1 MTQASKTKTALMA
14 AALAAGLIA
23 LAGAATAQTPLPAG
37 DAGRGKP
44 LYYNN
49 TCYGCHG
56 FQGQTGARN
65 LVGTNSP
72 ILAKPET
79 FLSFLRQRGD
89 FLPMVPSSNMPT
101 FPASA
106 LSDRQALDIYA
117 YIKTFVLDA
126 PDVKTIQAFDAIQAS
141 AAAPYKPGK

>member
-1 MTQASKTKTALMA
+1 MKTTTTILMIA
-14 AALAAGLIA
+14 ATLSA
-23 LAGAATAQTPLPAG
+23 LAGAASAQ
-37 DAGRGKP
+37 DAAKGKQ

-56 FQGQTGARN
+56 FNGQTGARN

-72 ILAKPET
+72 ILAAPDAFLT
-79 FLSFLRQRGD
+79 FLRGRAGNQ
-89 FLPMVPSSNMPT
+89 PMAPSTAMPS

-106 LSDRQALDIYA
+106 LSDAQARDIYA
-117 YIKTFVLDA
+117 YIKTFKLDS
-126 PDVKTIQAFDAIQAS
+126 PDVKDIPAYAAIAAS

>member
-1 MTQASKTKTALMA
+1 MALNRTTTILAISA
-14 AALAAGLIA
+14 AVLA
-23 LAGAATAQTPLPAG
+23 LAGAASAQ
-37 DAGRGKP
+37 DASKGKQ

-56 FQGQTGARN
+56 FNGQTGVRN

-72 ILAKPET
+72 ILATQESFIT
-79 FLSFLRQRGD
+79 FLRGRAN
-89 FLPMVPSSNMPT
+89 FTPMTPSTAMPT

-106 LSDRQALDIYA
+106 ISDAQARDIYA
-117 YIKTFVLDA
+117 YIKTFSLDS
-126 PDVKTIQAFDAIQAS
+126 PPVKDIPAYAAIQAS